1 MITPTSNCRI
11 GKQYP
16 RVTNAYTG
24 ADRGRRAFANWMV
37 SDGDADADTLVD
49 LPTLR
54 HHSRDL
60 MRNNGLAGGAIETNI
75 TSVVGSGLMLQ
86 STIDRDLL
94 GLSQEQADAWESKTE
109 REFSLFAK
117 HCDMNRT
124 LNFYGLQELVFRS
137 TLENGDV
144 FTLTPWRKR
153 PETPYELKLK
163 VVEADRVANQGN
175 CADRPGLAGGIEKDA
190 DGAPSKIHIMKYH
203 PGSALYR
210 AQEWDIV
217 DVFGKE
223 SGRRQLI
230 HNFFTLRPD
239 QSRGVPYL
247 APIIELVKQLGRY
260 TEAEIMAAVVSS
272 MFTVFVKS
280 ESGQGPFANGAGA
293 YSPAGQAPADTK
305 NPLNLGNGMV
315 VDLAQ
320 GESIETANPGR
331 PNQNFDQFV
340 LAIMRQIG
348 VRLELPFELLV
359 KHFTSSYS
367 ASRAALNEAWKY
379 FIKRRT
385 WLADYFCQP
394 VYELFMDEAV
404 AKGRISAPGYFSDP
418 AVREAYLGTRW
429 TGPGRGQINELVE
442 VKAAKTRVEEGF
454 STIAQETAQLNGG
467 NFERNH
473 RQRVKEQRMR
483 EEDQLTEPLAPENTG
498 A

>member
-1 MITPTSNCRI
+1 MITPSSNCRI

-24 ADRGRRAFANWMV
+24 ADRGRRAFANWQV
-37 SDGDADADTLVD
+37 TSGDADADTLAD

-54 HHSRDL
+54 QHSRDL
-60 MRNNGLAGGAIETNI
+60 IRNNGLAGGAVETNI
-75 TSVVGSGLMLQ
+75 TSVVGSGLTLQ
-86 STIDRDLL
+86 STIDRDILR
-94 GLSQEQADAWESKTE
+94 LSQEEADRWESRTE
-109 REFSLFAK
+109 REFALFAK

-144 FTLTPWRKR
+144 FTLTPWRQR
-153 PETPYELKLK
+153 PESPYELKLK
-163 VVEADRVANQGN
+163 IVEADRVGNQGN
-175 CADRPGLAGGIEKDA
+175 CADRPGLAGGIERDA

-217 DVFGKE
+217 DVFGKQ
-223 SGRRQLI
+223 SGRRQVI
-230 HNFFTLRPD
+230 QNFFTLRPD

-331 PNQNFDQFV
+331 PNQNFDPFV

-379 FIKRRT
+379 FTKRRT

-404 AKGRISAPGYFSDP
+404 AKGRISAPGYFTDP
-418 AVREAYLGTRW
+418 AIRHAYLGTKW

-442 VKAAKTRVEEGF
+442 VKAAATRVDEGF

-483 EEDQLTEPLAPENTG
+483 EGDNLTEAIAPETTG